1 MRRKL
6 NTTAVACG
14 RWAQQC
20 ARMLDPETFRS
31 EAGGVYWR
39 FFETARHGQFDIATA
54 AGEDWAPDPAALAH
68 LESALVRLDELVA
81 IALAA
86 AEAAWVD
93 NYKLPLRAREAWSLV
108 RLHAEASGVLVLSL
122 NEREVDLYS
131 LWDVT
136 LKDGRAINITKR
148 NWGG

>member
-1 MRRKL
+1 MRGKL
-6 NTTAVACG
+6 NTTTVACG

-39 FFETARHGQFDIATA
+39 FFETAQHGQFDIATP
-54 AGEDWAPDPAALAH
+54 AGEDWGPDPAALAH
-68 LESALVRLDELVA
+68 LESALARLDELVA
-81 IALAA
+81 IALPA
-86 AEAAWVD
+86 AEQAWAE

-108 RLHAEASGVLVLSL
+108 RLHADASGVLVLSL

-136 LKDGRAINITKR
+136 LMDGRATTITKR